1 MIKYLK
7 NYFSLILIILIKSS
21 YKNKR
26 STIQYDI
33 NSSNIFPFLN
43 LPLIVLFWISSTI
56 WLWTYNQRPKK
67 YINTNVKNLAEEMRF
82 YKDYIIVSFLQYVT
96 HFLVNY
102 VRRKLSRWLKKYFI
116 FIILISLMHLIKL
129 IDKVITNF
137 IINLIFK
144 SVYIYYIVSFIFISY
159 NFSNFIFLL
168 KKN

>member
-21 YKNKR
+21 YKNKK
-26 STIQYDI
+26 STIQYDM

-56 WLWTYNQRPKK
+56 WLWTYNQRLKK
-67 YINTNVKNLAEEMRF
+67 YINTNVKNLAEEMRL

-129 IDKVITNF
+129 IDKVITNC
-137 IINLIFK
+137 ILSLILFLK
-144 SVYIYYIVSFIFISY
+144 VFIFITLFHFFLFLIIFRVLHSY
-159 NFSNFIFLL
+159 
-168 KKN
+168 